1 MIVKAAKHEW
11 ENLPVGRVLSNIYA
25 EMLAKVDAIVAAIE
39 ECPPAYSALHAL
51 YGIEH
56 QRIPLQDEYDAVN
69 SVMPTVY
76 GFAYSQ
82 HIDEQENKDGLAL
95 ALSLENVRREKKSL
109 ASTWHSLW
117 DGYFAKMDEGGLL
130 EFAKSA
136 YEMAKVGT
144 GN

>member
-1 MIVKAAKHEW
+1 
-11 ENLPVGRVLSNIYA
+11 
-25 EMLAKVDAIVAAIE
+25 MLVRVDAMVAAIE

-51 YGIEH
+51 YGIDH
-56 QRIPLQDEYDAVN
+56 QRVPTQEDYDAVN
-69 SVMPTVY
+69 SLMPTVY

-130 EFAKSA
+130 EFARSA